1 MRPSVEPLAR
11 RSAGVARRKL
21 QLRRYSPFDGSPKNG
36 NARTLRDSKS
46 LYKFKLQSPGQ
57 VVQTPGATTTDTEG
71 SSLATMGSPSGYQ
84 PAIQRLSSLLDI
96 NMKGTIG
103 EFVETSDGSDGLR
116 IPMAEINLNE
126 APKSVHCEP
135 AAPMA
140 DKEAMRQ
147 PRLKVAATH
156 LARSDTAR
164 RRSRLMQNQ
173 QLPTVVVRPPS
184 GASFGEHSASV
195 WLPSLSEAL

>member
-1 MRPSVEPLAR
+1 ML
-11 RSAGVARRKL
+11 
-21 QLRRYSPFDGSPKNG
+21 GS
-36 NARTLRDSKS
+36 
-46 LYKFKLQSPGQ
+46 
-57 VVQTPGATTTDTEG
+57 TTTDTEEG
-71 SSLATMGSPSGYQ
+71 GLATMGPSVGYQ

-96 NMKGTIG
+96 NMKGTLG
-103 EFVETSDGSDGLR
+103 EFVETQNGSDGLR
-116 IPMAEINLNE
+116 APMTEIDLNE
-126 APKSVHCEP
+126 VPTSVHCQP
-135 AAPMA
+135 ATPTG
-140 DKEAMRQ
+140 DTELMRQ

-184 GASFGEHSASV
+184 GASFGEHGATV

>member
-1 MRPSVEPLAR
+1 ME
-11 RSAGVARRKL
+11 
-21 QLRRYSPFDGSPKNG
+21 
-36 NARTLRDSKS
+36 
-46 LYKFKLQSPGQ
+46 
-57 VVQTPGATTTDTEG
+57 E
-71 SSLATMGSPSGYQ
+71 SSLATMGPSIGYQ

-96 NMKGTIG
+96 DMKGTTG

-116 IPMAEINLNE
+116 APMTEINLNE
-126 APKSVHCEP
+126 APKPVHCEP
-135 AAPMA
+135 GMPMG
-140 DKEAMRQ
+140 DTEPMRQ

-164 RRSRLMQNQ
+164 RRSHLMQNQ

-184 GASFGEHSASV
+184 GASFTEHSATV